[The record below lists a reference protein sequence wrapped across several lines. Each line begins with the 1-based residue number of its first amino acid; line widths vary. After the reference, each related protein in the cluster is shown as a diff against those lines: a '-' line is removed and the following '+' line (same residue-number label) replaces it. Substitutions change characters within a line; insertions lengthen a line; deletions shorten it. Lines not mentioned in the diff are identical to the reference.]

1 MFFNGSMMNMVLF
14 IFNMLPV
21 PGFDGFGVIHS
32 LLPQNFKDTEFF
44 KGASIVIIMLAFV
57 FSDKLF
63 YAGQKATYILI
74 NLVVNL

>member
-1 MFFNGSMMNMVLF
+1 
-14 IFNMLPV
+14 MLPV

-57 FSDKLF
+57 FSDKFF